1 MARGTWDGGEAYA
14 RWCYRTVD
22 TSVASAT
29 MLRVVH
35 RQSKERYK
43 ILRTS
48 RVPGASAGR
57 GKVEQGVDREPLVPS
72 GLDQQIPNAL
82 AVLIDQLLA
91 ALSYQLLEVL
101 KLSDG
106 HALQLEVLHKDS
118 VWESIGKGL
127 KV

>member
-1 MARGTWDGGEAYA
+1 
-14 RWCYRTVD
+14 
-22 TSVASAT
+22 
-29 MLRVVH
+29 
-35 RQSKERYK
+35 
-43 ILRTS
+43 
-48 RVPGASAGR
+48 
-57 GKVEQGVDREPLVPS
+57 
-72 GLDQQIPNAL
+72 
-82 AVLIDQLLA
+82 LLA